1 MFHALS
7 LGVILFVVWLLLSGH
22 TEPLLISLG
31 IASCALVVY
40 IAHRMDVVDREGHP
54 IHVGP
59 RALTYFPWLMWQ
71 IVKSNIDVARIIL
84 QRQPSIS
91 PTMFLVEAGQKTE
104 LGHVIYANSITL
116 TPGTITVDVTDGKL
130 EIHALTKEAAAELE
144 TGEMD
149 RRVTR
154 MEGAPDTGPREDA
167 A

>member
-1 MFHALS
+1 M
-7 LGVILFVVWLLLSGH
+7 SGRGRS
-22 TEPLLISLG
+22 P
-31 IASCALVVY
+31 
-40 IAHRMDVVDREGHP
+40 
-54 IHVGP
+54 
-59 RALTYFPWLMWQ
+59 TYPWLMWQ

-84 QRQPSIS
+84 QREPSIS

-116 TPGTITVDVTDGKL
+116 TPGTITVDVIDGKL

-154 MEGAPDTGPREDA
+154 MEGAPDTDTVEDA
-167 A
+167 RLMFIAATLAILVTMALALIRAILGPTIYDRIPRRQFVRQRNRSS